1 MAATQWTSDE
11 DLSDLVAIVT
21 GANSG
26 IGRATAVALASQ
38 GATVVLACRSSERTR
53 PVVDELV
60 ETTGNRRVEFLPL
73 DLGDFDSVR
82 NAARTFL
89 ASGRP
94 LHLLVNNAG
103 VAGRRGLT
111 TSGFELAFGTNHVG
125 HFLLTRLLLDRLE
138 ASAPTRV
145 VNVSSSDHL
154 RVQGIDWSRARE
166 PTRSLVGRPEYSMSK
181 LANVCFT
188 QELARRHGDGGV
200 TALAVD
206 PGPVVTNI
214 WRPIPRPIYWALRVL
229 IRMKPAEA
237 GAAPT
242 LRAALD
248 GSLVDLNG
256 AYIGADCSITTP
268 SRHATPELAAELWR
282 RSDEWVGTASR

>member
-11 DLSDLVAIVT
+11 ELSDLVAIVT

-38 GATVVLACRSSERTR
+38 GATVVLACRSPERAR

-60 ETTGNRRVEFLPL
+60 ATTGNRRVEFLPL
-73 DLGDFDSVR
+73 DLGDLDSVR
-82 NAARTFL
+82 TAAQTFL

-111 TSGFELAFGTNHVG
+111 ASGFELAFGTNHVG
-125 HFLLTRLLLDRLE
+125 HFLLTRLLLDQLE

-154 RVQGIDWSRARE
+154 RVRGIDWSRVRE
-166 PTRSLVGRPEYSMSK
+166 PTRTLVGRPEYSTSK

-188 QELARRHGDGGV
+188 QELARRHGDRGV
-200 TALAVD
+200 SAFAVD
-206 PGPVVTNI
+206 PGPVVTDI

-248 GSLVDLNG
+248 GSLVENNG
-256 AYIGADCSITTP
+256 AYIGEDCSITPP

-282 RSDEWVGTASR
+282 RSDEWVGTSST